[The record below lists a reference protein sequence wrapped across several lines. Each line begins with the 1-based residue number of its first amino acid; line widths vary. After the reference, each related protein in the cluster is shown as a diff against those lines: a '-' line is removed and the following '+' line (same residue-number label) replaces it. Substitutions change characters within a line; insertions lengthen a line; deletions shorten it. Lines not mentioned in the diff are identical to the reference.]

1 MPSRIICLTEEAV
14 ELLYLLGEQERI
26 CGVSSFAVRPV
37 EVKEKPVVSVF
48 THANMNKVISMKPDL
63 ILGYSDIQKDIAKE
77 LIEKGQNVMI
87 ANHRTLQETLNFCA
101 TISHM
106 VGAGEKFFDLYQK
119 WMRKMEEA
127 RAFASLL
134 HEHLGKRPKVY
145 LEEWDEPRISGI
157 RYFSELVE
165 LCGGEDI
172 LSYKRDGFLAKERFV
187 KDSEVVSQSPDLIL
201 ACWCG
206 KKVDIESIFNREGWE
221 KVGALSATGGKKVF
235 ELPPELF
242 LQPGPALFEEGID
255 YLINLFSEI
264 YGLTPTQ
271 RA

>member
-1 MPSRIICLTEEAV
+1 MPNLPSRIICLTEEAV

-26 CGVSSFAVRPV
+26 CGVSSFAVRPAR
-37 EVKEKPVVSVF
+37 VKEKPVVSVF
-48 THANMNKVISMKPDL
+48 THANMTKVINMKPDL
-63 ILGYSDIQKDIAKE
+63 ILGYSDIQKDIARE

-87 ANHRTLQETLNFCA
+87 ANHRSLQETLNFCA

-106 VGAGEKFFDLYQK
+106 VGAGEKFVGLHQK
-119 WMRKMEEA
+119 WMMKMEEA
-127 RAFASLL
+127 KSFAEQLQA
-134 HEHLGKRPKVY
+134 HLGKPPKVY

-165 LCGGEDI
+165 LCGGDDI
-172 LSYKRDGFLAKERFV
+172 LKSKRDGFLAKERFGE
-187 KDSEVVSQSPDLIL
+187 DSEVIEQNPELIF

-206 KKVDIESIFNREGWE
+206 KKVDFKSILNRQGWE
-221 KVGALSATGGKKVF
+221 KIPAILNNRVF

-255 YLINLFSEI
+255 YLINLFSKT